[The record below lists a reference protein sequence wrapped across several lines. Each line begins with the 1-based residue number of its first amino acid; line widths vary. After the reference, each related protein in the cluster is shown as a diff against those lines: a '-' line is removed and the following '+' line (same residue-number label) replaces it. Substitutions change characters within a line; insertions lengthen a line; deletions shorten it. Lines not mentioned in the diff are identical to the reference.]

1 MLGAKIRKNRGI
13 LSFLFYFLYFCLVA
27 SIHIYIKAINN
38 NIYMKLHLLF
48 LTAIAFIAPQAM
60 KASGSMMPNT
70 SINYSCT
77 AADLNT
83 EKLQSAISEAEAIIA
98 NANNYLPGLVNDLSD
113 VLFSVRKIVDSA
125 TTQTQIN
132 QAVARLNTSISKAKA
147 SEGKTFDAGNAN
159 AVYDTNRG
167 FIHPGGLHTQADFDR
182 IKKQLANGN
191 KKVTEAMN
199 KLRMAEYAQP
209 TAGTYPTETIV
220 RGGSGE
226 NYINTCRGA
235 AIAYQNA
242 LRWKI
247 EDNQACAKHAVEV
260 LMKWCNTTKNVT
272 GSSDQFL
279 AFGLYGY
286 QFAQAAELMRDYEG
300 WKPADFEKFKQ
311 WMLNIWYQGAID
323 FLRRHNGTWE
333 NSGKWWQ
340 APGHY
345 WSNWGLCNAMCVLSI
360 GVLCDDVF
368 IYNQGLG
375 AIKYDQV
382 GTFKNPRTDNPI
394 LADGLT
400 EFLGNFVVTTY
411 PSDLE
416 TGAYGKLGQLN
427 ESGRDAGHAAM
438 SLGLAVDIAHQI
450 WNQGDDL
457 FAYMDH
463 RLAAGIEYLAA
474 QTQSVEG
481 LPWVNYH
488 YYTNG
493 FYYTDS
499 RSWLMTGPAMGAQM
513 RPYWGTVIGIYEGV
527 KGVKMPFSE
536 QAYEKMGIDG
546 GGQGGTSGGYDHMG
560 YSVLMNTREPQ
571 IAPAG
576 KVPTE
581 LKGKIEY
588 DGKTIDNNELG
599 AINNTYKVDKNKA
612 LPKGK
617 TLTLKPLLPEGEE
630 DTGNWKWNTGET
642 TRDITVTTDKSYA
655 YRATYT
661 NKNGIESQQVFTI
674 AVNEDANP
682 MTKVNGYIT
691 YNGKEYTDSVT
702 VYYGETVN
710 LTLQGPD
717 KYVVWGSY
725 EWDNGATT
733 NTITTAP
740 IVRPRDITGVYINQA
755 GVRTPYKF
763 HINVKYMQ
771 VQTKVNG
778 VVKPDTTDVTVNI
791 DDNVE
796 IGPYVSKILPG
807 STFLWNTGETTP
819 TLTFN
824 KIKESGTYTLDYEV
838 NGEKGQLRYEVL
850 VNDTVDIPIAEG
862 DYMIFDRFHNTYLT
876 ANKSAKCTMTEK
888 NEDDILSQV
897 WHFTNNGTAYNNLQS
912 AKYEQYLRISAKMD
926 DAVQKYPFA
935 FRKAIKTEFYEIHNY
950 IQSYWGFKD
959 DGTISL
965 SKGKDPTTYPLM
977 LIPYT
982 TNAIDIPTATNG
994 ATTIY
999 NIMGQKL
1006 TKPHRGI
1013 NIINGKKVMVK

>member
-1 MLGAKIRKNRGI
+1 
-13 LSFLFYFLYFCLVA
+13 
-27 SIHIYIKAINN
+27 
-38 NIYMKLHLLF
+38 MKLHLFF
-48 LTAIAFIAPQAM
+48 LTAIAFIAPQTM

-70 SINYSCT
+70 SINYSST

-113 VLFSVRKIVDSA
+113 VLFNVRKIVDSA

-132 QAVARLNTSISKAKA
+132 QAVAKLKTSISKAKA

-182 IKKQLANGN
+182 IKQQLADGN

-209 TAGTYPTETIV
+209 TTATYPTETIV

-300 WKPADFEKFKQ
+300 WKPADFEKFKK
-311 WMLNIWYQGAID
+311 WMLNIWYQGSID

-382 GTFKNPRTDNPI
+382 GTFKDPRAEGTI
-394 LADGLT
+394 YSDGLT

-463 RLAAGIEYLAA
+463 RLAAGTEYLAA

-493 FYYTDS
+493 FHFSDS

-571 IAPAG
+571 IAPAD

-599 AINNTYKVDKNKA
+599 AIKNTYKVDKNKA

-617 TLTLKPLLPEGEE
+617 TLTLKPQLPEGEE

-691 YNGKEYTDSVT
+691 YNGEEYTDSVT
-702 VYYGETVN
+702 VYYGETAN

-740 IVRPRDITGVYINQA
+740 IVRPRDFTGVYINQA

-912 AKYEQYLRISAKMD
+912 AKYDQYLRISAKMD
-926 DAVQKYPFA
+926 DAVQRYPFA

-965 SKGKDPTTYPLM
+965 SKGKEPTTYPLM

-982 TNAIDIPTATNG
+982 TNAIDIPTATND

>member
-1 MLGAKIRKNRGI
+1 
-13 LSFLFYFLYFCLVA
+13 
-27 SIHIYIKAINN
+27 
-38 NIYMKLHLLF
+38 MKLHLFF
-48 LTAIAFIAPQAM
+48 LTAIAFIAPQTM

-70 SINYSCT
+70 SINYSSST

-132 QAVARLNTSISKAKA
+132 QAVAKLKTSISKAKA

-182 IKKQLANGN
+182 IKQQLADGN

-209 TAGTYPTETIV
+209 TAATYPTETIV

-382 GTFKNPRTDNPI
+382 GTFKDPRTDNPI
-394 LADGLT
+394 LTDGLT

-463 RLAAGIEYLAA
+463 RLAAGTEYLAA

-493 FYYTDS
+493 FHFSDS

-560 YSVLMNTREPQ
+560 YSVLMNSREPQ
-571 IAPAG
+571 IAPAD

-599 AINNTYKVDKNKA
+599 AIKNTYKVDKNKA

-617 TLTLKPLLPEGEE
+617 TLTLKPQLPEGEE

-691 YNGKEYTDSVT
+691 YNGEEYTDSVT

-740 IVRPRDITGVYINQA
+740 IVRPRDFTGVYINQA
-755 GVRTPYKF
+755 GVRTPCKF

-791 DDNVE
+791 GDNVE
-796 IGPYVSKILPG
+796 IGPYVSKTLPG

-819 TLTFN
+819 TLAFN
-824 KIKESGTYTLDYEV
+824 KIKESGIYTLDYEV

-850 VNDTVDIPIAEG
+850 VNDTVDTSIAEG

-897 WHFTNNGTAYNNLQS
+897 WHFTNNGTEYNNLQS

-935 FRKAIKTEFYEIHNY
+935 FRKAIKTEVYEIHNY

-965 SKGKDPTTYPLM
+965 SKGKEPTTYPLM

-994 ATTIY
+994 ATAIY

-1006 TKPHRGI
+1006 NKPHCGI

>member
-1 MLGAKIRKNRGI
+1 
-13 LSFLFYFLYFCLVA
+13 
-27 SIHIYIKAINN
+27 
-38 NIYMKLHLLF
+38 MKLHLFF
-48 LTAIAFIAPQAM
+48 LTAIAFIAPQTM

-70 SINYSCT
+70 SINYSST
-77 AADLNT
+77 AGDFNT

-98 NANNYLPGLVNDLSD
+98 NANSYLPGLVNDLSD
-113 VLFSVRKIVDSA
+113 VLFNVRKIVDSA

-132 QAVARLNTSISKAKA
+132 QAVAKLKTSISKAKA
-147 SEGKTFDAGNAN
+147 SEGKTFDAGTAN

-182 IKKQLANGN
+182 IKQQLADGN

-209 TAGTYPTETIV
+209 TTATYPTETIV

-300 WKPADFEKFKQ
+300 WKPADFEKFKK
-311 WMLNIWYQGAID
+311 WMLNIWYQGSID

-333 NSGKWWQ
+333 NGGKWWQ

-382 GTFKNPRTDNPI
+382 GTFKDPRAEGTI
-394 LADGLT
+394 YSDGLT

-463 RLAAGIEYLAA
+463 RLAAGTEYLAA

-493 FYYTDS
+493 FHFSDS

-571 IAPAG
+571 IAPAD

-599 AINNTYKVDKNKA
+599 AIKNTYKVDKNKA

-617 TLTLKPLLPEGEE
+617 TLTLKPQLPEGEE

-691 YNGKEYTDSVT
+691 YNGEEYTDSVT
-702 VYYGETVN
+702 VYYGETAN

-755 GVRTPYKF
+755 GVRTPCKF

-791 DDNVE
+791 GDNVE
-796 IGPYVSKILPG
+796 IGPYVSKTLPG

-965 SKGKDPTTYPLM
+965 SKGKEPTTYPLM

-982 TNAIDIPTATNG
+982 TNAIDIPTATND

-1013 NIINGKKVMVK
+1013 NIINGKKVMVKQ

>member
-1 MLGAKIRKNRGI
+1 
-13 LSFLFYFLYFCLVA
+13 
-27 SIHIYIKAINN
+27 
-38 NIYMKLHLLF
+38 MKLHLFF
-48 LTAIAFIAPQAM
+48 LTAIAFIAPQTM

-70 SINYSCT
+70 SINYSST

-83 EKLQSAISEAEAIIA
+83 EKLQSAISEAEAIID

-132 QAVARLNTSISKAKA
+132 QAVAKLKTSISKAKA
-147 SEGKTFDAGNAN
+147 SEGKTFDAGTAN

-182 IKKQLANGN
+182 IKQQLANGN

-199 KLRMAEYAQP
+199 ILRMAEYAQP
-209 TAGTYPTETIV
+209 TAATYPAETIV
-220 RGGSGE
+220 RGGSGQ

-300 WKPADFEKFKQ
+300 WKPADFEKFKK
-311 WMLNIWYQGAID
+311 WMLNIWYQGSID

-345 WSNWGLCNAMCVLSI
+345 WSNWGLCNALCVLSI

-382 GTFKNPRTDNPI
+382 GTFKDPRAEGTI
-394 LADGLT
+394 YSDGLT

-463 RLAAGIEYLAA
+463 RLAAGTEYLAA

-493 FYYTDS
+493 FHYSDS

-571 IAPAG
+571 IAPAD

-599 AINNTYKVDKNKA
+599 AIKNTYKVDKNKA

-617 TLTLKPLLPEGEE
+617 TLTLKPQLPEGEE

-691 YNGKEYTDSVT
+691 YNGEEYTDSVT
-702 VYYGETVN
+702 VYYGETAN

-778 VVKPDTTDVTVNI
+778 TVKPDTTDVTVNI
-791 DDNVE
+791 GDNVE
-796 IGPYVSKILPG
+796 IGPYVSKTLPG

-824 KIKESGTYTLDYEV
+824 KIKESGIYTLDYEV

-850 VNDTVDIPIAEG
+850 VNDTVDTSIAEG

-888 NEDDILSQV
+888 NENDILSQV
-897 WHFTNNGTAYNNLQS
+897 WHFTNNGTEYNNLQS
-912 AKYEQYLRISAKMD
+912 AKYEQYLRISAKID
-926 DAVQKYPFA
+926 DAVQRYPFA

-965 SKGKDPTTYPLM
+965 SKGKEPTTYPLM

-994 ATTIY
+994 ATAIY

-1013 NIINGKKVMVK
+1013 NIINGKKVMVKQ

>member
-1 MLGAKIRKNRGI
+1 
-13 LSFLFYFLYFCLVA
+13 
-27 SIHIYIKAINN
+27 
-38 NIYMKLHLLF
+38 MKLHLFF
-48 LTAIAFIAPQAM
+48 LTAIAFIAPQTM

-70 SINYSCT
+70 SINYSST
-77 AADLNT
+77 AGDLNT

-132 QAVARLNTSISKAKA
+132 QAVAKLKTSISKAKA

-182 IKKQLANGN
+182 IKQQLADGN

-209 TAGTYPTETIV
+209 TAATYPTETIV

-300 WKPADFEKFKQ
+300 WKPADFEKFKK

-411 PSDLE
+411 PSELE

-427 ESGRDAGHAAM
+427 ESGRDAGHASM

-474 QTQSVEG
+474 QTQNVEG

-588 DGKTIDNNELG
+588 DGNTIDNNELG

-740 IVRPRDITGVYINQA
+740 IVRPRDFTGVYINQA
-755 GVRTPYKF
+755 GVRTPCKF

-807 STFLWNTGETTP
+807 STFLWNTGETIP

-838 NGEKGQLRYEVL
+838 NGEKGHLRYEVL

-950 IQSYWGFKD
+950 IQNYWGFKD

-965 SKGKDPTTYPLM
+965 SKGKEPTTYPLM

-1006 TKPHRGI
+1006 TKPHCGI

>member
-1 MLGAKIRKNRGI
+1 
-13 LSFLFYFLYFCLVA
+13 
-27 SIHIYIKAINN
+27 
-38 NIYMKLHLLF
+38 MKLHLFF
-48 LTAIAFIAPQAM
+48 LTAIAFIAPQTM
-60 KASGSMMPNT
+60 RASGSMMPNT
-70 SINYSCT
+70 SINYSST

-98 NANNYLPGLVNDLSD
+98 NTNNYLPGLVNDLSD

-132 QAVARLNTSISKAKA
+132 QAVAKLKTSISKAKA

-182 IKKQLANGN
+182 IKQQLADGN

-199 KLRMAEYAQP
+199 KLRMADYAQP
-209 TAGTYPTETIV
+209 TTATYPTETIV

-300 WKPADFEKFKQ
+300 WKPADFEKFKK
-311 WMLNIWYQGAID
+311 WMLNIWYQGSID

-333 NSGKWWQ
+333 NGGKWWQ

-411 PSDLE
+411 PSELE

-493 FYYTDS
+493 FHFSDS

-571 IAPAG
+571 IAPAD

-599 AINNTYKVDKNKA
+599 AIKNTYKVDKNKA

-617 TLTLKPLLPEGEE
+617 TLTLKPQLPEGEE

-691 YNGKEYTDSVT
+691 YNGEEYTDSVT
-702 VYYGETVN
+702 VYYGETAN

-740 IVRPRDITGVYINQA
+740 IVRPRDFTGVYINQA
-755 GVRTPYKF
+755 GVRTPCKF

-912 AKYEQYLRISAKMD
+912 AKYDQYLRISAKMD

-965 SKGKDPTTYPLM
+965 SKGKEPTTYPLM

-999 NIMGQKL
+999 NIIGQKL

>member
-1 MLGAKIRKNRGI
+1 
-13 LSFLFYFLYFCLVA
+13 
-27 SIHIYIKAINN
+27 
-38 NIYMKLHLLF
+38 MKLHLFF
-48 LTAIAFIAPQAM
+48 LTAIAFIAPQTM

-70 SINYSCT
+70 SINYSST

-98 NANNYLPGLVNDLSD
+98 NTNNYLPGLVNDLSD

-132 QAVARLNTSISKAKA
+132 QAVAKLKTSISKAKA

-182 IKKQLANGN
+182 IKQQLADGN

-209 TAGTYPTETIV
+209 TTATYPTETIV

-300 WKPADFEKFKQ
+300 WKPADFEKFKK
-311 WMLNIWYQGAID
+311 WMLNIWYQGSID

-333 NSGKWWQ
+333 NGGKWWQ

-382 GTFKNPRTDNPI
+382 GTFKDPRAEGTI
-394 LADGLT
+394 YSDGLT

-463 RLAAGIEYLAA
+463 RLAAGTEYLAA

-493 FYYTDS
+493 FHFSDS

-571 IAPAG
+571 IAPAD

-617 TLTLKPLLPEGEE
+617 TLTLKPQLPEGEE

-733 NTITTAP
+733 NTIITAP
-740 IVRPRDITGVYINQA
+740 IVRPRDFTGVYINQA
-755 GVRTPYKF
+755 GVRTPCKF

-965 SKGKDPTTYPLM
+965 SKGKEPTTYPLM

-1006 TKPHRGI
+1006 TKPHCGI

>member
-1 MLGAKIRKNRGI
+1 
-13 LSFLFYFLYFCLVA
+13 
-27 SIHIYIKAINN
+27 
-38 NIYMKLHLLF
+38 MKLHLFF
-48 LTAIAFIAPQAM
+48 LTAIAFIAPQTM

-70 SINYSCT
+70 SINYSST

-113 VLFSVRKIVDSA
+113 VLFNVRKIVDSA

-132 QAVARLNTSISKAKA
+132 QAVAKLKTSISKAKA

-182 IKKQLANGN
+182 IKQQLADGN

-209 TAGTYPTETIV
+209 TTATYPTETIV

-300 WKPADFEKFKQ
+300 WKPADFEKFKK
-311 WMLNIWYQGAID
+311 WMLNIWYQGSID

-382 GTFKNPRTDNPI
+382 GTFKDPRAEGTI
-394 LADGLT
+394 YSDGLT

-463 RLAAGIEYLAA
+463 RLAAGTEYLAA

-493 FYYTDS
+493 FHFSDS

-571 IAPAG
+571 IAPAD

-599 AINNTYKVDKNKA
+599 AIKNTYKVDKNKA

-617 TLTLKPLLPEGEE
+617 TLTLKPQLPEGEE

-691 YNGKEYTDSVT
+691 YNGEEYTDSVT
-702 VYYGETVN
+702 VYYGETAN

-740 IVRPRDITGVYINQA
+740 IVRPRDFTGVYINQA

-912 AKYEQYLRISAKMD
+912 AKYDQYLRISAKMD
-926 DAVQKYPFA
+926 DAVQRYPFA

-965 SKGKDPTTYPLM
+965 SKGKEPTTYPLM

-994 ATTIY
+994 ATAIY

-1013 NIINGKKVMVK
+1013 NIINGKKVMVKQ

>member
-1 MLGAKIRKNRGI
+1 
-13 LSFLFYFLYFCLVA
+13 
-27 SIHIYIKAINN
+27 
-38 NIYMKLHLLF
+38 MKLHLLF
-48 LTAIAFIAPQAM
+48 LTAIAFIAPQTM

-70 SINYSCT
+70 SINYSST

-132 QAVARLNTSISKAKA
+132 QAVAKLKTSISKAKA

-209 TAGTYPTETIV
+209 TAATYPTETIV
-220 RGGSGE
+220 RGGSGQ

-300 WKPADFEKFKQ
+300 WKPADFEKFKK
-311 WMLNIWYQGAID
+311 WMLNIWYQGSID

-333 NSGKWWQ
+333 NGGKWWQ

-382 GTFKNPRTDNPI
+382 GTFKDPRAEGTI
-394 LADGLT
+394 YSDGLT

-463 RLAAGIEYLAA
+463 RLAAGTEYLAA

-493 FYYTDS
+493 FHYSDS

-571 IAPAG
+571 IAPAD

-599 AINNTYKVDKNKA
+599 AIKNTYKVDKNKA

-617 TLTLKPLLPEGEE
+617 TLTLKPQLPEGEE

-691 YNGKEYTDSVT
+691 YNGEEYTDSVT
-702 VYYGETVN
+702 VYYGETAN

-740 IVRPRDITGVYINQA
+740 IVRPRDFTGVYINQA

-912 AKYEQYLRISAKMD
+912 AKYDQYLRISAKMD

-965 SKGKDPTTYPLM
+965 SKGKEPTTYPLM

-982 TNAIDIPTATNG
+982 TNAIDIPTATND

-1013 NIINGKKVMVK
+1013 NIINGKKVMVKQ

>member
-1 MLGAKIRKNRGI
+1 
-13 LSFLFYFLYFCLVA
+13 
-27 SIHIYIKAINN
+27 
-38 NIYMKLHLLF
+38 MKLHLFF
-48 LTAIAFIAPQAM
+48 LTAIAFIAPQTM

-70 SINYSCT
+70 SINYICT

-132 QAVARLNTSISKAKA
+132 QAVAKLKTSISKAKA

-182 IKKQLANGN
+182 IKQQLADGN

-209 TAGTYPTETIV
+209 TAATYPTETIV

-474 QTQSVEG
+474 QTQNVEG

-571 IAPAG
+571 IAPAD

-588 DGKTIDNNELG
+588 DGNTIDNNELG

-661 NKNGIESQQVFTI
+661 NKNGIKSQQVFTI

-740 IVRPRDITGVYINQA
+740 IVRPRDFTGVYINQA
-755 GVRTPYKF
+755 GVRTPCKF

-965 SKGKDPTTYPLM
+965 SKGKEPTTYPLM

>member
-1 MLGAKIRKNRGI
+1 
-13 LSFLFYFLYFCLVA
+13 
-27 SIHIYIKAINN
+27 
-38 NIYMKLHLLF
+38 
-48 LTAIAFIAPQAM
+48 
-60 KASGSMMPNT
+60 MPNT
-70 SINYSCT
+70 SINYSST

-98 NANNYLPGLVNDLSD
+98 NTNNYLPGLVNDLSD
-113 VLFSVRKIVDSA
+113 VLFNVRKIVDSA

-132 QAVARLNTSISKAKA
+132 QAVAKLKTSISKAKA
-147 SEGKTFDAGNAN
+147 SEGKTFDAGNTN

-182 IKKQLANGN
+182 IKQQLADGN

-209 TAGTYPTETIV
+209 TAATYPNETIV

-286 QFAQAAELMRDYEG
+286 QFAQAAELMRDYKG
-300 WKPADFEKFKQ
+300 WKPADFEKFKK
-311 WMLNIWYQGAID
+311 WMLNIWYQGSID

-333 NSGKWWQ
+333 NGGKWWQ

-382 GTFKNPRTDNPI
+382 GTFKDPRAEGTI
-394 LADGLT
+394 YSDGLT

-571 IAPAG
+571 IAPAD

-599 AINNTYKVDKNKA
+599 AIKNTYKVDKNKA

-717 KYVVWGSY
+717 KFVVWGSY
-725 EWDNGATT
+725 EWDNGATA

-796 IGPYVSKILPG
+796 IGPYVSKTLPG

-912 AKYEQYLRISAKMD
+912 AKYEQYLRISAKID
-926 DAVQKYPFA
+926 DAVQRYPFA

-965 SKGKDPTTYPLM
+965 SNGKEPTTYPLM

>member
-1 MLGAKIRKNRGI
+1 
-13 LSFLFYFLYFCLVA
+13 
-27 SIHIYIKAINN
+27 
-38 NIYMKLHLLF
+38 MKLHLLF
-48 LTAIAFIAPQAM
+48 LTAIAFIAPQTM

-70 SINYSCT
+70 SINYSST

-132 QAVARLNTSISKAKA
+132 QAVAKLKTSISKAKA
-147 SEGKTFDAGNAN
+147 SEGKTFDAGNTN

-300 WKPADFEKFKQ
+300 WKPADFEKFKK
-311 WMLNIWYQGAID
+311 WMLNIWYQGSID

-333 NSGKWWQ
+333 NGGKWWQ

-382 GTFKNPRTDNPI
+382 GTFKDPRTDNPI
-394 LADGLT
+394 LTDGLT

-481 LPWVNYH
+481 LPWVDYH

-493 FYYTDS
+493 LHYSDS

-571 IAPAG
+571 IAPAD

-599 AINNTYKVDKNKA
+599 AIKNTYKVDKNKA

-617 TLTLKPLLPEGEE
+617 TLTLKPQLPEGEE

-682 MTKVNGYIT
+682 ITKVNGYIT

-755 GVRTPYKF
+755 GVRTPCKF

-824 KIKESGTYTLDYEV
+824 KIKESGIYTLDYEV

-850 VNDTVDIPIAEG
+850 VNDTVDTSIAEG

-888 NEDDILSQV
+888 NENDILSQV
-897 WHFTNNGTAYNNLQS
+897 WHFTNNGTEYNNLQS
-912 AKYEQYLRISAKMD
+912 AKYEQYLRISAKID
-926 DAVQKYPFA
+926 DAVQRYPFA

-965 SKGKDPTTYPLM
+965 SKGKEPTTYPLM

-1013 NIINGKKVMVK
+1013 NIINGKKVMVKQ

>member
-1 MLGAKIRKNRGI
+1 
-13 LSFLFYFLYFCLVA
+13 
-27 SIHIYIKAINN
+27 
-38 NIYMKLHLLF
+38 MKLHLFF
-48 LTAIAFIAPQAM
+48 LTAIAFIAPQTM

-70 SINYSCT
+70 SINYSST
-77 AADLNT
+77 AGDLNT

-132 QAVARLNTSISKAKA
+132 QAVAKLKTSISKAKA

-182 IKKQLANGN
+182 IKQQLADGN

-209 TAGTYPTETIV
+209 TAATYPTETIV

-300 WKPADFEKFKQ
+300 WKPADFEKFKK

-411 PSDLE
+411 PSELE

-427 ESGRDAGHAAM
+427 ESGRDAGHASM

-474 QTQSVEG
+474 QTQNVEG

-588 DGKTIDNNELG
+588 DGNTIDNNELG

-740 IVRPRDITGVYINQA
+740 IVRPRDFTGVYINQA
-755 GVRTPYKF
+755 GVRTPCKF

-965 SKGKDPTTYPLM
+965 SKGKEPTTYPLM

-1006 TKPHRGI
+1006 TKPHCGI

>member
-1 MLGAKIRKNRGI
+1 
-13 LSFLFYFLYFCLVA
+13 
-27 SIHIYIKAINN
+27 
-38 NIYMKLHLLF
+38 MKLHLLF
-48 LTAIAFIAPQAM
+48 LTAIAFIAPQTM

-70 SINYSCT
+70 SINYSST

-132 QAVARLNTSISKAKA
+132 QAVAKLKTSISKAKA
-147 SEGKTFDAGNAN
+147 SEGKTFDAGNTN

-182 IKKQLANGN
+182 IKQQLANGN
-191 KKVTEAMN
+191 KKVTEAM
-199 KLRMAEYAQP
+199 KILRMAEYAQP
-209 TAGTYPTETIV
+209 TAATYPAETIV
-220 RGGSGE
+220 RGGSGQ

-300 WKPADFEKFKQ
+300 WKPADFEKFKK
-311 WMLNIWYQGAID
+311 WMLNIWYQGSID

-345 WSNWGLCNAMCVLSI
+345 WSNWGLCNALCVLSI

-382 GTFKNPRTDNPI
+382 GTFKDPRAEGTI
-394 LADGLT
+394 YSDGLT

-463 RLAAGIEYLAA
+463 RLAAGTEYLAA

-493 FYYTDS
+493 FHYSDS

-571 IAPAG
+571 IAPAD

-599 AINNTYKVDKNKA
+599 AIKNTYKVDKNKA

-617 TLTLKPLLPEGEE
+617 TLTLKPQLPEGEE

-702 VYYGETVN
+702 VYYGETAN

-778 VVKPDTTDVTVNI
+778 AVKPDTTDVTVNI
-791 DDNVE
+791 GDNVE
-796 IGPYVSKILPG
+796 IGPYFSKTLPG

-824 KIKESGTYTLDYEV
+824 KIKESGIYTLDYEV

-897 WHFTNNGTAYNNLQS
+897 WHFTNNGTENNNLQS
-912 AKYEQYLRISAKMD
+912 AKYEQYLRISAKID
-926 DAVQKYPFA
+926 DAVQRYPFA

-965 SKGKDPTTYPLM
+965 SKGKEPTTYPLM

-1013 NIINGKKVMVK
+1013 NIINGKKVMVKL

>member
-1 MLGAKIRKNRGI
+1 
-13 LSFLFYFLYFCLVA
+13 
-27 SIHIYIKAINN
+27 
-38 NIYMKLHLLF
+38 MKLHLFF
-48 LTAIAFIAPQAM
+48 LTAIAFIAPQTM

-70 SINYSCT
+70 SINYSST
-77 AADLNT
+77 AGDLNT

-132 QAVARLNTSISKAKA
+132 QAVAKLKTSISKAKA

-182 IKKQLANGN
+182 IKQQLADGN

-209 TAGTYPTETIV
+209 TAATYPTETIV

-300 WKPADFEKFKQ
+300 WKPADFEKFKK

-411 PSDLE
+411 PSELE

-427 ESGRDAGHAAM
+427 ESGRDAGHASM

-474 QTQSVEG
+474 QTQNVEG

-588 DGKTIDNNELG
+588 DGNTIDNNELG

-740 IVRPRDITGVYINQA
+740 IVRPRDFTGVYINQA
-755 GVRTPYKF
+755 GVRTPCKF

-838 NGEKGQLRYEVL
+838 NGEKGHLRYEVL

-950 IQSYWGFKD
+950 IQNYWGFKD
-959 DGTISL
+959 DGTIYL
-965 SKGKDPTTYPLM
+965 SKGKEPTTYPLM

-1006 TKPHRGI
+1006 TKPHCGI

>member
-1 MLGAKIRKNRGI
+1 
-13 LSFLFYFLYFCLVA
+13 
-27 SIHIYIKAINN
+27 
-38 NIYMKLHLLF
+38 MKLHLLF

-113 VLFSVRKIVDSA
+113 VLFSVRKIADSA

-182 IKKQLANGN
+182 IKQQLANGN

-209 TAGTYPTETIV
+209 TAGTYPTESIV

-300 WKPADFEKFKQ
+300 WKPADFEKFKK
-311 WMLNIWYQGAID
+311 WMLNIWYQGSID

-382 GTFKNPRTDNPI
+382 GTFKDPRTDNPI

-493 FYYTDS
+493 LHYSDS

-536 QAYEKMGIDG
+536 QAYEIMGIDG

-571 IAPAG
+571 IAPAD

-691 YNGKEYTDSVT
+691 YNGEEYTDSVT
-702 VYYGETVN
+702 VYYGETAN

-740 IVRPRDITGVYINQA
+740 IVRPRDFTGVYINQA
-755 GVRTPYKF
+755 GVRTPCKF

-850 VNDTVDIPIAEG
+850 VNDTVDIPIAKG

-965 SKGKDPTTYPLM
+965 SKGNEPTTYPLM

-994 ATTIY
+994 ATAIY

-1006 TKPHRGI
+1006 NKPHRGI

>member
-1 MLGAKIRKNRGI
+1 
-13 LSFLFYFLYFCLVA
+13 
-27 SIHIYIKAINN
+27 
-38 NIYMKLHLLF
+38 MKLHLFF
-48 LTAIAFIAPQAM
+48 LTAIAFIAPQTM

-70 SINYSCT
+70 SINYSST

-113 VLFSVRKIVDSA
+113 VLFNVRKIVDSA

-132 QAVARLNTSISKAKA
+132 QAVAKLKTSISKAKA
-147 SEGKTFDAGNAN
+147 SEGKTFDAGTAN

-182 IKKQLANGN
+182 IKQQLADGN

-209 TAGTYPTETIV
+209 TTATYPTETIV

-300 WKPADFEKFKQ
+300 WKPADFEKFKK
-311 WMLNIWYQGAID
+311 WMLNIWYQGSID

-333 NSGKWWQ
+333 NGGKWWQ

-382 GTFKNPRTDNPI
+382 GTFKDPRAEGTI
-394 LADGLT
+394 YSDGLT

-463 RLAAGIEYLAA
+463 RLAAGTEYLAA

-493 FYYTDS
+493 FHFSDS

-571 IAPAG
+571 IAPAD

-599 AINNTYKVDKNKA
+599 AIKNTYKVDKNKA

-617 TLTLKPLLPEGEE
+617 TLTLKPQLPEGEE

-702 VYYGETVN
+702 VYYGETAN

-740 IVRPRDITGVYINQA
+740 IVRPRDFTGVYINQA

-965 SKGKDPTTYPLM
+965 SKGKEPTTYPLM

-982 TNAIDIPTATNG
+982 TNAIDIPTATND

-1013 NIINGKKVMVK
+1013 NIINGKKVMVKQ

>member
-1 MLGAKIRKNRGI
+1 
-13 LSFLFYFLYFCLVA
+13 
-27 SIHIYIKAINN
+27 
-38 NIYMKLHLLF
+38 MKLHLFF
-48 LTAIAFIAPQAM
+48 LTAIAFIAPQTM

-70 SINYSCT
+70 SINYSST

-98 NANNYLPGLVNDLSD
+98 NTNNYLPGLVNDLSD
-113 VLFSVRKIVDSA
+113 VLFNVRKIVDSA

-132 QAVARLNTSISKAKA
+132 QAVAKLKTSISKAKA

-182 IKKQLANGN
+182 IKQQLADGN
-191 KKVTEAMN
+191 KKVIEAMN
-199 KLRMAEYAQP
+199 KLCMAEYAQP
-209 TAGTYPTETIV
+209 TAATYPTETIV

-286 QFAQAAELMRDYEG
+286 QFAQAAELMRGYEG

-411 PSDLE
+411 PSELE

-427 ESGRDAGHAAM
+427 ESGRDAGHASM

-571 IAPAG
+571 IAPAD

-691 YNGKEYTDSVT
+691 YNGEEYTDSVT

-740 IVRPRDITGVYINQA
+740 IVRPRDFTGVYINQA
-755 GVRTPYKF
+755 GVRTPCKF

-838 NGEKGQLRYEVL
+838 NGEKGHLRYEVL

-965 SKGKDPTTYPLM
+965 SKGKEPATYPLM

-1006 TKPHRGI
+1006 TKPHCGI

>member
-1 MLGAKIRKNRGI
+1 
-13 LSFLFYFLYFCLVA
+13 
-27 SIHIYIKAINN
+27 
-38 NIYMKLHLLF
+38 MKLHLLF
-48 LTAIAFIAPQAM
+48 LTAIAFIAPQTM

-70 SINYSCT
+70 SINYSST

-113 VLFSVRKIVDSA
+113 VLFSVRKIADSA

-132 QAVARLNTSISKAKA
+132 QAVAKLKTSISKAKA
-147 SEGKTFDAGNAN
+147 SEGKTFDAGNTN

-182 IKKQLANGN
+182 IKQQLANGN
-191 KKVTEAMN
+191 KKVTEAM
-199 KLRMAEYAQP
+199 KILRMAEYAQP
-209 TAGTYPTETIV
+209 TAATYPAETIV
-220 RGGSGE
+220 RGGSGQ

-300 WKPADFEKFKQ
+300 WKPADFEKFKK
-311 WMLNIWYQGAID
+311 WMLNIWYQGSID

-345 WSNWGLCNAMCVLSI
+345 WSNWGLCNALCVLSI

-382 GTFKNPRTDNPI
+382 GTFKDPRAEGTI
-394 LADGLT
+394 YSDGLT

-463 RLAAGIEYLAA
+463 RLAAGTEYLAA

-493 FYYTDS
+493 FHYSDS

-571 IAPAG
+571 IAPAD

-599 AINNTYKVDKNKA
+599 AIKNTYKVDKNKA

-617 TLTLKPLLPEGEE
+617 TLTLKPQLPEGEE

-691 YNGKEYTDSVT
+691 YNGEEYTDSVT
-702 VYYGETVN
+702 VYYGETAN

-796 IGPYVSKILPG
+796 IGPYVSKTLPG

-824 KIKESGTYTLDYEV
+824 KIKESGIYTLDYEV

-850 VNDTVDIPIAEG
+850 VNDTVDTSIAKG

-897 WHFTNNGTAYNNLQS
+897 WHFTNNGTEYNNLQS
-912 AKYEQYLRISAKMD
+912 AKYEQYLRISAKID
-926 DAVQKYPFA
+926 DAVQRYPFA

-965 SKGKDPTTYPLM
+965 SKGKEPTTYPLM

-994 ATTIY
+994 ATAIY

-1013 NIINGKKVMVK
+1013 NIINGKKVMVKQ

>member
-1 MLGAKIRKNRGI
+1 
-13 LSFLFYFLYFCLVA
+13 
-27 SIHIYIKAINN
+27 
-38 NIYMKLHLLF
+38 MKLHLFF
-48 LTAIAFIAPQAM
+48 LTAIAFIAPQTM
-60 KASGSMMPNT
+60 RASGSMMPNT
-70 SINYSCT
+70 SINYSST

-98 NANNYLPGLVNDLSD
+98 NTNNYLPGLVNDLSD

-132 QAVARLNTSISKAKA
+132 QAVAKLKTSISKAKA

-182 IKKQLANGN
+182 IKQQLADGN

-209 TAGTYPTETIV
+209 TAATYPTETIV

-286 QFAQAAELMRDYEG
+286 QFAQAAELMRGYEG

-463 RLAAGIEYLAA
+463 RLAAGTEYLAA

-493 FYYTDS
+493 FHFSDS

-571 IAPAG
+571 IAPAD

-599 AINNTYKVDKNKA
+599 AIKNTYKVDKNKA

-617 TLTLKPLLPEGEE
+617 TLTLKPQLPEGEE

-702 VYYGETVN
+702 VYYGETAN

-740 IVRPRDITGVYINQA
+740 IVRPRDFTGVYINQA
-755 GVRTPYKF
+755 GVRTPCKF

-838 NGEKGQLRYEVL
+838 NGEKGHLRYEVL

-965 SKGKDPTTYPLM
+965 SKGKEPATYPLM

-1006 TKPHRGI
+1006 TKPHCGI

>member
-1 MLGAKIRKNRGI
+1 
-13 LSFLFYFLYFCLVA
+13 
-27 SIHIYIKAINN
+27 
-38 NIYMKLHLLF
+38 MKLHLFF
-48 LTAIAFIAPQAM
+48 LTAIAFIAPQTM
-60 KASGSMMPNT
+60 RASGSMMPNT
-70 SINYSCT
+70 SINYSST

-132 QAVARLNTSISKAKA
+132 QAVAKLKTSISKAKA

-182 IKKQLANGN
+182 IKQQLADGN

-209 TAGTYPTETIV
+209 TAATYPTETIV

-300 WKPADFEKFKQ
+300 WKPADFEKFKK

-463 RLAAGIEYLAA
+463 RLAAGTEYLAA

-493 FYYTDS
+493 FHFSDS

-588 DGKTIDNNELG
+588 DGNTIDNNELG

-755 GVRTPYKF
+755 GVRTPFKF

-876 ANKSAKCTMTEK
+876 ANKSAKCAMTEK

-965 SKGKDPTTYPLM
+965 SKGKEPATYPLM

-1006 TKPHRGI
+1006 TKPHCGI

>member
-1 MLGAKIRKNRGI
+1 
-13 LSFLFYFLYFCLVA
+13 
-27 SIHIYIKAINN
+27 
-38 NIYMKLHLLF
+38 MKLHLFF
-48 LTAIAFIAPQAM
+48 LTAIAFIAPQTM
-60 KASGSMMPNT
+60 RASGSMMPNT
-70 SINYSCT
+70 SINYSST
-77 AADLNT
+77 AGDLNT

-98 NANNYLPGLVNDLSD
+98 NTNNYLPGLVNDLSD
-113 VLFSVRKIVDSA
+113 VLFNVRKIVDSA

-132 QAVARLNTSISKAKA
+132 QAVAKLKTSISKAKA

-182 IKKQLANGN
+182 IKQQLADGN

-209 TAGTYPTETIV
+209 TAATYPTETIV

-300 WKPADFEKFKQ
+300 WKPADFEKFKK
-311 WMLNIWYQGAID
+311 WMLNIWYQGSID

-333 NSGKWWQ
+333 NGGKWWQ

-382 GTFKNPRTDNPI
+382 GTFKDPRAEGTI
-394 LADGLT
+394 YSDGLT

-463 RLAAGIEYLAA
+463 RLAAGTEYLAA

-493 FYYTDS
+493 FHFSDS

-571 IAPAG
+571 IAPAD

-599 AINNTYKVDKNKA
+599 AIKNTYKVDKNKA

-617 TLTLKPLLPEGEE
+617 TLTLKPQLPEGEE

-691 YNGKEYTDSVT
+691 YNGEEYTDSVT

-710 LTLQGPD
+710 LALQGPD

-740 IVRPRDITGVYINQA
+740 IVRPRDFTGVYINQA
-755 GVRTPYKF
+755 GVRTPCKF

-965 SKGKDPTTYPLM
+965 SKGKEPTTYPLM

-999 NIMGQKL
+999 NIIGQKL

>member
-1 MLGAKIRKNRGI
+1 
-13 LSFLFYFLYFCLVA
+13 
-27 SIHIYIKAINN
+27 
-38 NIYMKLHLLF
+38 MKLHLFF
-48 LTAIAFIAPQAM
+48 LTAIAFIAPQTM
-60 KASGSMMPNT
+60 KASSSMMPNT
-70 SINYSCT
+70 SINYSST

-113 VLFSVRKIVDSA
+113 VLFNVRKIVDSA

-132 QAVARLNTSISKAKA
+132 QAVAKLKTSISKAKT

-182 IKKQLANGN
+182 IKQQLADGN

-199 KLRMAEYAQP
+199 ILRMAEYAQP
-209 TAGTYPTETIV
+209 TAATYPAETIV
-220 RGGSGE
+220 RGGSGQ

-300 WKPADFEKFKQ
+300 WKPADFEKFKK
-311 WMLNIWYQGAID
+311 WMLNIWYQGSID

-382 GTFKNPRTDNPI
+382 GTFKDPRTDNPI

-411 PSDLE
+411 PSELE

-463 RLAAGIEYLAA
+463 RLAAGTEYLAA

-493 FYYTDS
+493 FHYSDS

-571 IAPAG
+571 IAPAD

-599 AINNTYKVDKNKA
+599 AIKNTYKVDKNKA

-617 TLTLKPLLPEGEE
+617 TLTLKPQLPEGEE

-691 YNGKEYTDSVT
+691 YNGEEYTDSVT
-702 VYYGETVN
+702 VYYGETAN
-710 LTLQGPD
+710 LTMQGPD

-791 DDNVE
+791 GDNVE
-796 IGPYVSKILPG
+796 IGPYVSKTLPG

-824 KIKESGTYTLDYEV
+824 KIKESGIYTLDYEV

-850 VNDTVDIPIAEG
+850 VNDTVDTSIAEG

-897 WHFTNNGTAYNNLQS
+897 WHFTNNGTEYNNLQS
-912 AKYEQYLRISAKMD
+912 AKYEQYLRISAKID
-926 DAVQKYPFA
+926 DAVQRYPFA

-965 SKGKDPTTYPLM
+965 SKGKEPTTYPLM

-1013 NIINGKKVMVK
+1013 NIINGKKVMVKQ

>member
-1 MLGAKIRKNRGI
+1 
-13 LSFLFYFLYFCLVA
+13 
-27 SIHIYIKAINN
+27 
-38 NIYMKLHLLF
+38 MKLHLFF
-48 LTAIAFIAPQAM
+48 LTAIAFIAPQTM
-60 KASGSMMPNT
+60 RASGSMMPNT
-70 SINYSCT
+70 SINYSST
-77 AADLNT
+77 AGDLNT

-132 QAVARLNTSISKAKA
+132 QAVAKLKTSISKAKA

-182 IKKQLANGN
+182 IKQQLADGN

-209 TAGTYPTETIV
+209 TAATYPTETIV

-300 WKPADFEKFKQ
+300 WKPADFEKFKK

-474 QTQSVEG
+474 QTQNVEG

-571 IAPAG
+571 IAPAD

-588 DGKTIDNNELG
+588 DGKNIDNNELG
-599 AINNTYKVDKNKA
+599 AIKNTYKVDKNKA

-617 TLTLKPLLPEGEE
+617 TLTLNPLLPEGEE

-642 TRDITVTTDKSYA
+642 TRNITVTTDKSYA

-691 YNGKEYTDSVT
+691 YNGEEYTDSVT

-740 IVRPRDITGVYINQA
+740 IVRPRDFTGVYINQA

-778 VVKPDTTDVTVNI
+778 VVKPDATDVTVNI

-824 KIKESGTYTLDYEV
+824 KIKESGTYILDYEV

-912 AKYEQYLRISAKMD
+912 SKYEQYLRISAKMD

-965 SKGKDPTTYPLM
+965 SKGKEPTTYPLM

-1006 TKPHRGI
+1006 TKPHCGI

>member
-1 MLGAKIRKNRGI
+1 
-13 LSFLFYFLYFCLVA
+13 
-27 SIHIYIKAINN
+27 
-38 NIYMKLHLLF
+38 MKLHLFF
-48 LTAIAFIAPQAM
+48 LTAIAFIAPQTM
-60 KASGSMMPNT
+60 RASGSMMPNT
-70 SINYSCT
+70 SINYSST

-113 VLFSVRKIVDSA
+113 VLFNVRKIVDVA

-132 QAVARLNTSISKAKA
+132 QAVAKLKTSINKAKA

-182 IKKQLANGN
+182 IKQQLADGN

-209 TAGTYPTETIV
+209 TAATYPTETIV

-272 GSSDQFL
+272 GSPDQFL

-300 WKPADFEKFKQ
+300 WKPADFEKFKK

-323 FLRRHNGTWE
+323 FLRRHSGTWE
-333 NSGKWWQ
+333 NSGQWWQ
-340 APGHY
+340 APGHC

-382 GTFKNPRTDNPI
+382 GTFKDPRTDNPI
-394 LADGLT
+394 LTDGLT

-411 PSDLE
+411 PSELE

-488 YYTNG
+488 YFTTG

-499 RSWLMTGPAMGAQM
+499 RSWLMTGPAMGAHM

-536 QAYEKMGIDG
+536 QAYEMMGIDG

-571 IAPAG
+571 IAPAD

-617 TLTLKPLLPEGEE
+617 TLTLKPQLPEGEE

-642 TRDITVTTDKSYA
+642 TRNITITSDKSYA

-717 KYVVWGSY
+717 KFVVWGSY
-725 EWDNGATT
+725 EWDNGATA

-740 IVRPRDITGVYINQA
+740 IVRPRDFTGVYINQA

-796 IGPYVSKILPG
+796 IGPYVSKKLPG

-897 WHFTNNGTAYNNLQS
+897 WHFTNNGTAYNKLQS

-935 FRKAIKTEFYEIHNY
+935 FRKAIKTEFYEIHNF

-965 SKGKDPTTYPLM
+965 SKGKEPTTYPLM

-1006 TKPHRGI
+1006 TKPHCGI

>member
-1 MLGAKIRKNRGI
+1 
-13 LSFLFYFLYFCLVA
+13 
-27 SIHIYIKAINN
+27 
-38 NIYMKLHLLF
+38 
-48 LTAIAFIAPQAM
+48 
-60 KASGSMMPNT
+60 MMPNT
-70 SINYSCT
+70 SINYSST

-132 QAVARLNTSISKAKA
+132 QAVAKLKTSISKAKA
-147 SEGKTFDAGNAN
+147 SEGKTFDAGNTN

-182 IKKQLANGN
+182 IKQQLANGN
-191 KKVTEAMN
+191 KKVTEAM
-199 KLRMAEYAQP
+199 KILRMAEYAQP
-209 TAGTYPTETIV
+209 TAATYPAETIV
-220 RGGSGE
+220 RGGSGQ

-300 WKPADFEKFKQ
+300 WKPADFEKFKK
-311 WMLNIWYQGAID
+311 WMLNIWYQGSID

-345 WSNWGLCNAMCVLSI
+345 WSNWGLCNALCVLSI

-382 GTFKNPRTDNPI
+382 GTFKDPRAEGTI
-394 LADGLT
+394 YSDGLT

-463 RLAAGIEYLAA
+463 RLAAGTEYLAA

-493 FYYTDS
+493 FHYSDS

-513 RPYWGTVIGIYEGV
+513 RPYWGTIIGIYEGV

-571 IAPAG
+571 IAPAD

-588 DGKTIDNNELG
+588 EGKTIDNNELG
-599 AINNTYKVDKNKA
+599 AIKNTYKVDKNKA

-617 TLTLKPLLPEGEE
+617 TLTLKPQLPEGEE

-691 YNGKEYTDSVT
+691 YNGEEYTDSVT
-702 VYYGETVN
+702 VYYGETAN

-796 IGPYVSKILPG
+796 IGPYVSKTLPG

-824 KIKESGTYTLDYEV
+824 KIKESGIYTLDYEV

-850 VNDTVDIPIAEG
+850 VNDTVDTSIAKG

-897 WHFTNNGTAYNNLQS
+897 WHFTNNGTEYNNLQS
-912 AKYEQYLRISAKMD
+912 AKYEQYLRISAKID
-926 DAVQKYPFA
+926 DAVQRYPFA

-959 DGTISL
+959 NGTISL
-965 SKGKDPTTYPLM
+965 SKGKEPTTYPLM

-994 ATTIY
+994 ATAIY

-1013 NIINGKKVMVK
+1013 NIINGKKVMVKQ

>member
-1 MLGAKIRKNRGI
+1 
-13 LSFLFYFLYFCLVA
+13 
-27 SIHIYIKAINN
+27 
-38 NIYMKLHLLF
+38 MKLHLFF
-48 LTAIAFIAPQAM
+48 LTAIAFIAPQTM

-70 SINYSCT
+70 SINYSST

-132 QAVARLNTSISKAKA
+132 QAVAKLKTSISKAKA
-147 SEGKTFDAGNAN
+147 SEGKTFDAGNTN

-182 IKKQLANGN
+182 IKQQLANGN
-191 KKVTEAMN
+191 KKVTEAM
-199 KLRMAEYAQP
+199 KILRMAEYAQP
-209 TAGTYPTETIV
+209 TAATYPAETIV
-220 RGGSGE
+220 RGGSGQ

-300 WKPADFEKFKQ
+300 WKPADFEKFKK
-311 WMLNIWYQGAID
+311 WMLNIWYQGSID

-345 WSNWGLCNAMCVLSI
+345 WSNWGLCNALCVLSI

-382 GTFKNPRTDNPI
+382 GTFKDPRAEGTI
-394 LADGLT
+394 YSDGLT

-463 RLAAGIEYLAA
+463 RLAAGTEYLAA

-493 FYYTDS
+493 FHYSDS

-571 IAPAG
+571 IAPAD

-599 AINNTYKVDKNKA
+599 AIKNTYKVDKNKA

-617 TLTLKPLLPEGEE
+617 TLTLKPQLPEGEE

-691 YNGKEYTDSVT
+691 YNGEEYTDSVT
-702 VYYGETVN
+702 VYYGETAN
-710 LTLQGPD
+710 LTMQGPD

-796 IGPYVSKILPG
+796 IGPYVSKTLPG

-824 KIKESGTYTLDYEV
+824 KIKESGIYTLDYEV

-850 VNDTVDIPIAEG
+850 VNDTVDTSIAKG

-897 WHFTNNGTAYNNLQS
+897 WHFTNNGTEYNNLQS
-912 AKYEQYLRISAKMD
+912 AKYEQYLRISAKID
-926 DAVQKYPFA
+926 DAVQRYPFA

-965 SKGKDPTTYPLM
+965 SKGKEPTTYPLM

-994 ATTIY
+994 ATAIY

>member
-1 MLGAKIRKNRGI
+1 
-13 LSFLFYFLYFCLVA
+13 
-27 SIHIYIKAINN
+27 
-38 NIYMKLHLLF
+38 MKLQLVILA
-48 LTAIAFIAPQAM
+48 AIAFIAPQRM
-60 KASGSMMPNT
+60 KASYSMQT
-70 SINYSCT
+70 YKSINYYNST
-77 AADLNT
+77 ANDLNT
-83 EKLQSAISEAEAIIA
+83 EKLQSAISEAEAIID

-113 VLFSVRKIVDSA
+113 VLFSVRKIVDVA

-132 QAVARLNTSISKAKA
+132 QAAAKLKTSISKAKA

-182 IKKQLANGN
+182 IKQQLADGN

-199 KLRMAEYAQP
+199 KLRTAEYAQP
-209 TAGTYPTETIV
+209 TAATFPNETIV
-220 RGGSGE
+220 RGGSDQ

-300 WKPADFEKFKQ
+300 WKPADFEKFKK
-311 WMLNIWYQGAID
+311 WMLNIWYQGSID

-333 NSGKWWQ
+333 NGGKWWQ

-411 PSDLE
+411 PSELE

-493 FYYTDS
+493 FYITDS

-571 IAPAG
+571 IAPAD

-588 DGKTIDNNELG
+588 DGKIIDNNELG
-599 AINNTYKVDKNKA
+599 AIKNTYQVDKNKA

-617 TLTLKPLLPEGEE
+617 TLTLKPQLPEGEE

-642 TRDITVTTDKSYA
+642 TRNITVTTDKSYA

-691 YNGKEYTDSVT
+691 YNGAEYTDSVT

-717 KYVVWGSY
+717 KYVVWGSF

-740 IVRPRDITGVYINQA
+740 IVRPRDFTGVYINQA
-755 GVRTPYKF
+755 GVRTPYTF
-763 HINVKYMQ
+763 HVNVKYMRA
-771 VQTKVNG
+771 QTIVNDI
-778 VVKPDTTDVTVNI
+778 VKPDTTDVTVNAY
-791 DDNVE
+791 DKVE
-796 IGPYVSKILPG
+796 IGPYVSKDLLG
-807 STFLWNTGETTP
+807 CTFLWNTGETTP
-819 TLTFN
+819 TITFN
-824 KIKESGTYTLDYEV
+824 KIKESGIYTLDYEI

-850 VNDTVDIPIAEG
+850 VNDTIDTPIAEG
-862 DYMIFDRFHNTYLT
+862 DYMILDRFHNTYLT
-876 ANKSAKCTMTEK
+876 ANENARCTMTEQ
-888 NEDDILSQV
+888 NDEDILSQV
-897 WHFTNNGTAYNNLQS
+897 WHITNNGTANNNLQS
-912 AKYEQYLRISAKMD
+912 VKYQQYLKISSRID
-926 DAVQKYPFA
+926 DAIQKYPFA
-935 FRKAIKTEFYEIHNY
+935 FRKAINTEYYDMHNH
-950 IQSYWGFKD
+950 IQSYWGFNA
-959 DGTISL
+959 DGSITIGN
-965 SKGKDPTTYPLM
+965 GKEPTTYPLM

-982 TNAIDIPTATNG
+982 VNAIDMPTTNS
-994 ATTIY
+994 TTSIY
-999 NIMGQKL
+999 NVMGQKL
-1006 TKPHRGI
+1006 NKPHRGI
-1013 NIINGKKVMVK
+1013 NIINGKKVIVK

>member
-1 MLGAKIRKNRGI
+1 
-13 LSFLFYFLYFCLVA
+13 
-27 SIHIYIKAINN
+27 
-38 NIYMKLHLLF
+38 MKLHLFF
-48 LTAIAFIAPQAM
+48 LTAIAFIAPQTM
-60 KASGSMMPNT
+60 RASGSMMPNT
-70 SINYSCT
+70 SINYSST

-98 NANNYLPGLVNDLSD
+98 NTNNYLPGLVNDLSD
-113 VLFSVRKIVDSA
+113 VLFNVRKIVDSA

-132 QAVARLNTSISKAKA
+132 QAVAKLKTSISKAKA

-182 IKKQLANGN
+182 IKQQLANGN

-199 KLRMAEYAQP
+199 ILRMAEYAQP
-209 TAGTYPTETIV
+209 TAATYPTETIV
-220 RGGSGE
+220 RGGSGQ

-300 WKPADFEKFKQ
+300 WKPADFEKFKK
-311 WMLNIWYQGAID
+311 WMLNIWYQGSID

-333 NSGKWWQ
+333 NGGKWWQ

-382 GTFKNPRTDNPI
+382 GTFKDPRTDNPI
-394 LADGLT
+394 LTDGLT

-463 RLAAGIEYLAA
+463 RLAAGTEYLAA

-493 FYYTDS
+493 FHFSDS

-571 IAPAG
+571 IAPAD

-599 AINNTYKVDKNKA
+599 AIKNTYKVDKNKA

-691 YNGKEYTDSVT
+691 YNGEEYTDSVT
-702 VYYGETVN
+702 VYYGETAN

-740 IVRPRDITGVYINQA
+740 IVRPRDFTGVYINQA

-965 SKGKDPTTYPLM
+965 SKGKEPTTYPLM

-982 TNAIDIPTATNG
+982 TNAIDIPTATND

-1013 NIINGKKVMVK
+1013 NIINGKKVMVKQ

>member
-1 MLGAKIRKNRGI
+1 
-13 LSFLFYFLYFCLVA
+13 
-27 SIHIYIKAINN
+27 
-38 NIYMKLHLLF
+38 MKLHLFF
-48 LTAIAFIAPQAM
+48 LTAIAFIAPQTM
-60 KASGSMMPNT
+60 RASGSMMPNT
-70 SINYSCT
+70 SINYSST
-77 AADLNT
+77 AGDLNT

-98 NANNYLPGLVNDLSD
+98 NTNNYLPGLVNDLSD
-113 VLFSVRKIVDSA
+113 VLFNVRKIVDSA

-132 QAVARLNTSISKAKA
+132 QAVAKLKTSISKAKA
-147 SEGKTFDAGNAN
+147 SEGKTFDAGTAN

-182 IKKQLANGN
+182 IKQQLADGN

-209 TAGTYPTETIV
+209 TTATYPTETIV

-300 WKPADFEKFKQ
+300 WKPADFEKFKK
-311 WMLNIWYQGAID
+311 WMLNIWYQGSID

-333 NSGKWWQ
+333 NGGKWWQ

-382 GTFKNPRTDNPI
+382 GTFKDPRAEGTI
-394 LADGLT
+394 YSDGLT

-463 RLAAGIEYLAA
+463 RLAAGTEYLAA

-493 FYYTDS
+493 FHFSDS

-571 IAPAG
+571 IAPAD

-599 AINNTYKVDKNKA
+599 AIKNTYKVDKNKA

-617 TLTLKPLLPEGEE
+617 TLTLKPQLPEGEE

-702 VYYGETVN
+702 VYYGETAN

-740 IVRPRDITGVYINQA
+740 IVRPRDFTGVYINQA

-912 AKYEQYLRISAKMD
+912 AKYDQYLRISAKMD

-965 SKGKDPTTYPLM
+965 SKGKEPTTYPLM

-982 TNAIDIPTATNG
+982 TNAIDIPTATND

-1013 NIINGKKVMVK
+1013 NIINGKKVMVKQ

>member
-1 MLGAKIRKNRGI
+1 
-13 LSFLFYFLYFCLVA
+13 
-27 SIHIYIKAINN
+27 
-38 NIYMKLHLLF
+38 MKLHLLI
-48 LTAIAFIAPQAM
+48 LAAIAFIAPQRM
-60 KASGSMMPNT
+60 KASNSMQSYK
-70 SINYSCT
+70 SINYYNST
-77 AADLNT
+77 ANDFNT
-83 EKLQSAISEAEAIIA
+83 EKLQSAISEAEAILA
-98 NANNYLPGLVNDLSD
+98 NATNYLPGLVNDLSD
-113 VLFSVRKIVDSA
+113 VLFSIRKIVDSA

-132 QAVARLNTSISKAKA
+132 QAAAKLKTSISKAKA

-182 IKKQLANGN
+182 IKQQLADGN

-209 TAGTYPTETIV
+209 TAATYPNETIV

-300 WKPADFEKFKQ
+300 WKPADFEKFKK
-311 WMLNIWYQGAID
+311 WMLNIWYQGSID

-333 NSGKWWQ
+333 NGGKWWQ

-411 PSDLE
+411 PSELE

-571 IAPAG
+571 IAPAD

-588 DGKTIDNNELG
+588 DGKIIDNNELG
-599 AINNTYKVDKNKA
+599 AIKNTYQVDKNKA

-617 TLTLKPLLPEGEE
+617 TLTLKPQLPEGEE

-642 TRDITVTTDKSYA
+642 TRNITVTTDKSYA

-674 AVNEDANP
+674 AVNEDANQ

-691 YNGKEYTDSVT
+691 YNGAEYTDSVT

-710 LTLQGPD
+710 LTLLGPD

-733 NTITTAP
+733 NSITTAP
-740 IVRPRDITGVYINQA
+740 IVRPRDFTGVYINQA
-755 GVRTPYKF
+755 GVRTPYTF
-763 HINVKYMQ
+763 HVNVKYMRA
-771 VQTKVNG
+771 QTIVNDI
-778 VVKPDTTDVTVNI
+778 VKPDTTDVTVNAY
-791 DDNVE
+791 DKVE
-796 IGPYVSKILPG
+796 IGPYIPKDLLG
-807 STFLWNTGETTP
+807 CTFHWNTGETTP
-819 TLTFN
+819 TITFN
-824 KIKESGTYTLDYEV
+824 KIQESGIYTLDYEI

-850 VNDTVDIPIAEG
+850 VNDTIDTPIAEG
-862 DYMIFDRFHNTYLT
+862 DYMILDRFHNTYLT
-876 ANKSAKCTMTEK
+876 ANENARCTMTEQ
-888 NEDDILSQV
+888 NDEDILSQV
-897 WHFTNNGTAYNNLQS
+897 WHITNNGAANNNLQS
-912 AKYEQYLRISAKMD
+912 VKYQQYLKISARIG
-926 DAVQKYPFA
+926 DAIQKYPFA
-935 FRKAIKTEFYEIHNY
+935 FRKAINTEYYDMHNHL
-950 IQSYWGFKD
+950 QSYWGFNAN
-959 DGTISL
+959 GSITIGN
-965 SKGKDPTTYPLM
+965 GKEPTTYPLM

-982 TNAIDIPTATNG
+982 VNAIDMPTTNS
-994 ATTIY
+994 TTSIY
-999 NIMGQKL
+999 NVMGQKL
-1006 TKPHRGI
+1006 NKPHRGI
-1013 NIINGKKVMVK
+1013 NIIPRILFAREDLPTFGLPTMAI

>member
-1 MLGAKIRKNRGI
+1 
-13 LSFLFYFLYFCLVA
+13 
-27 SIHIYIKAINN
+27 
-38 NIYMKLHLLF
+38 MKLHLFF
-48 LTAIAFIAPQAM
+48 LTAIAFIAPQTM

-70 SINYSCT
+70 SINYSST

-113 VLFSVRKIVDSA
+113 VLFNVRKIVDSA

-132 QAVARLNTSISKAKA
+132 QAVAKLKTSISKAKA

-182 IKKQLANGN
+182 IKQQLADGN

-209 TAGTYPTETIV
+209 TTATYPTETIV

-300 WKPADFEKFKQ
+300 WKPADFEKFKK
-311 WMLNIWYQGAID
+311 WMLNIWYQGSID

-382 GTFKNPRTDNPI
+382 GTFKDPRAEGTI
-394 LADGLT
+394 YSDGLT

-463 RLAAGIEYLAA
+463 RLAAGTEYLAA

-493 FYYTDS
+493 FHFSDS

-571 IAPAG
+571 IAPAD

-599 AINNTYKVDKNKA
+599 AIKNTYKVDKNKA

-617 TLTLKPLLPEGEE
+617 TLTLKPQLPEGEE

-691 YNGKEYTDSVT
+691 YNGEEYTDSVT
-702 VYYGETVN
+702 VYYGETAN

-740 IVRPRDITGVYINQA
+740 IVRPRDFTGVYINQA

-912 AKYEQYLRISAKMD
+912 AKYDQYLRISAKMD

-965 SKGKDPTTYPLM
+965 SKGKEPTTYPLM

-994 ATTIY
+994 ATAIY

-1013 NIINGKKVMVK
+1013 NIINGKKVMVKQ

>member
-1 MLGAKIRKNRGI
+1 
-13 LSFLFYFLYFCLVA
+13 
-27 SIHIYIKAINN
+27 
-38 NIYMKLHLLF
+38 MKLHLFF
-48 LTAIAFIAPQAM
+48 LTAIAFIAPQTM
-60 KASGSMMPNT
+60 RASGSMMPNT
-70 SINYSCT
+70 SINYSST

-113 VLFSVRKIVDSA
+113 VLFNVRKIVDSA

-132 QAVARLNTSISKAKA
+132 QAVAKLKTSISKAKA

-182 IKKQLANGN
+182 IKQQLADGN

-209 TAGTYPTETIV
+209 TAATYPTETIV

-286 QFAQAAELMRDYEG
+286 QFAQAAELMRGYEG

-588 DGKTIDNNELG
+588 DGNTIDNNELG

-740 IVRPRDITGVYINQA
+740 IVRPRDFTGVYINQA
-755 GVRTPYKF
+755 GVRTSCKF

-838 NGEKGQLRYEVL
+838 NGEKGHLRYEVL

-950 IQSYWGFKD
+950 IQNYWGFKD
-959 DGTISL
+959 DGTMSL
-965 SKGKDPTTYPLM
+965 SKGKEPTTYPLM

-1006 TKPHRGI
+1006 TKPHCGI

>member
-1 MLGAKIRKNRGI
+1 
-13 LSFLFYFLYFCLVA
+13 
-27 SIHIYIKAINN
+27 
-38 NIYMKLHLLF
+38 MKLHLLF

-113 VLFSVRKIVDSA
+113 VLFSVRKIADSA

-182 IKKQLANGN
+182 IKQQLANGN

-209 TAGTYPTETIV
+209 TAGTYPTESIV

-300 WKPADFEKFKQ
+300 WKPADFEKFKK
-311 WMLNIWYQGAID
+311 WMLNIWYQGSID

-382 GTFKNPRTDNPI
+382 GTFKDPRTDNPI

-493 FYYTDS
+493 LHYSDS

-536 QAYEKMGIDG
+536 QAYEIMGIDG

-571 IAPAG
+571 IAPAD

-691 YNGKEYTDSVT
+691 YNGEEYTDSVT
-702 VYYGETVN
+702 VYYGETAN

-740 IVRPRDITGVYINQA
+740 IVRPRDFTGVYINQA
-755 GVRTPYKF
+755 GVRTPCKF

-935 FRKAIKTEFYEIHNY
+935 FRKAIKTEVYEIHNY

-965 SKGKDPTTYPLM
+965 SKGKEPTTYPLM

-994 ATTIY
+994 ATAIY

-1006 TKPHRGI
+1006 NKPHRGI

>member
-1 MLGAKIRKNRGI
+1 
-13 LSFLFYFLYFCLVA
+13 
-27 SIHIYIKAINN
+27 
-38 NIYMKLHLLF
+38 MKLHLFF
-48 LTAIAFIAPQAM
+48 LTAIAFIAPQTM
-60 KASGSMMPNT
+60 RASGSMMPNT
-70 SINYSCT
+70 SINYSST

-98 NANNYLPGLVNDLSD
+98 NTNNYLPGLVNDLSD
-113 VLFSVRKIVDSA
+113 VLFNVRKIVDSA

-132 QAVARLNTSISKAKA
+132 QAVAKLKTSISKAKA
-147 SEGKTFDAGNAN
+147 LEGKTFDAGNAN

-182 IKKQLANGN
+182 IKQQLADGN

-209 TAGTYPTETIV
+209 TTATYPTETIV

-300 WKPADFEKFKQ
+300 WKPADFEKFKK
-311 WMLNIWYQGAID
+311 WMLNIWYQGSID

-382 GTFKNPRTDNPI
+382 GTFKDPRAEGTI
-394 LADGLT
+394 YSDGLT

-463 RLAAGIEYLAA
+463 RLAAGTEYLAA

-493 FYYTDS
+493 FHFSDS

-571 IAPAG
+571 IAPAD

-599 AINNTYKVDKNKA
+599 AIKNTYKVDKNKA

-617 TLTLKPLLPEGEE
+617 TLTLKPQLPEGEE

-691 YNGKEYTDSVT
+691 YNGEEYTDSVT
-702 VYYGETVN
+702 VYYGETAN

-740 IVRPRDITGVYINQA
+740 IVRPRDFTGVYINQA

-965 SKGKDPTTYPLM
+965 SKGKEPTTYPLM

-982 TNAIDIPTATNG
+982 TNAIDIPTATND

-999 NIMGQKL
+999 NIIGQKL

-1013 NIINGKKVMVK
+1013 NIINGKKVMVKQ

>member
-1 MLGAKIRKNRGI
+1 
-13 LSFLFYFLYFCLVA
+13 
-27 SIHIYIKAINN
+27 
-38 NIYMKLHLLF
+38 MKLHLFF
-48 LTAIAFIAPQAM
+48 LTAIAFIAPQTM

-70 SINYSCT
+70 SINYSST
-77 AADLNT
+77 AGDLNT

-98 NANNYLPGLVNDLSD
+98 NANNYLSGLVNDLSD
-113 VLFSVRKIVDSA
+113 VLFNVRKIVDSA

-132 QAVARLNTSISKAKA
+132 QAVAKLKTSISKAKA
-147 SEGKTFDAGNAN
+147 SEGKTFDAGTAN

-182 IKKQLANGN
+182 IKQQLADGN

-209 TAGTYPTETIV
+209 TTATYPTETIV

-300 WKPADFEKFKQ
+300 WKPADFEKFKK
-311 WMLNIWYQGAID
+311 WMLNIWYQGSID

-333 NSGKWWQ
+333 NGGKWWQ

-382 GTFKNPRTDNPI
+382 GTFKDPRAEGTI
-394 LADGLT
+394 YSDGLT

-463 RLAAGIEYLAA
+463 RLAAGTEYLAA

-493 FYYTDS
+493 FHFSDS

-571 IAPAG
+571 IAPAD

-599 AINNTYKVDKNKA
+599 AIKNTYKVDKNKA

-617 TLTLKPLLPEGEE
+617 TLTLKPQLPEGEE

-691 YNGKEYTDSVT
+691 YNGEEYTDSVT
-702 VYYGETVN
+702 VYYGETAN

-740 IVRPRDITGVYINQA
+740 IVRPRDFTGVYINQA

-926 DAVQKYPFA
+926 DAVQKHPFA

-965 SKGKDPTTYPLM
+965 SKGKEPTTYPLM

-982 TNAIDIPTATNG
+982 TNAIDIPTATND

-1013 NIINGKKVMVK
+1013 NIINGKKVMVKQ

>member
-1 MLGAKIRKNRGI
+1 
-13 LSFLFYFLYFCLVA
+13 
-27 SIHIYIKAINN
+27 
-38 NIYMKLHLLF
+38 MKLHLFF
-48 LTAIAFIAPQAM
+48 LTAIAFIAPQTM

-70 SINYSCT
+70 SINYSST

-113 VLFSVRKIVDSA
+113 VLFNVRKIVDSA

-132 QAVARLNTSISKAKA
+132 QAVAKLKTSISKAKA
-147 SEGKTFDAGNAN
+147 SEGKTFDAGTAN

-182 IKKQLANGN
+182 IKQQLADGN

-209 TAGTYPTETIV
+209 TTATYPTETIV

-300 WKPADFEKFKQ
+300 WKPADFEKFKK
-311 WMLNIWYQGAID
+311 WMLNIWYQGSID

-333 NSGKWWQ
+333 NGGKWWQ

-382 GTFKNPRTDNPI
+382 GTFKDPRAEGTI
-394 LADGLT
+394 YSDGLT

-463 RLAAGIEYLAA
+463 RLAAGTEYLAA

-493 FYYTDS
+493 FHFSDS

-571 IAPAG
+571 IAPAD

-599 AINNTYKVDKNKA
+599 AIKNTYKVDKNKA

-617 TLTLKPLLPEGEE
+617 TLTLKPQLPEGEE

-740 IVRPRDITGVYINQA
+740 IVRPRDFTGVYINQA
-755 GVRTPYKF
+755 GVRTPCKF

-912 AKYEQYLRISAKMD
+912 AKYDQYLRISAKMD

-965 SKGKDPTTYPLM
+965 SKGKEPTTYPLM

-982 TNAIDIPTATNG
+982 TNAIDIPTATND

-1013 NIINGKKVMVK
+1013 NIINGKKVMVKQ

>member
-1 MLGAKIRKNRGI
+1 
-13 LSFLFYFLYFCLVA
+13 
-27 SIHIYIKAINN
+27 
-38 NIYMKLHLLF
+38 MKLHLFF
-48 LTAIAFIAPQAM
+48 LTAIAFIAPQTM

-70 SINYSCT
+70 SINYSST

-132 QAVARLNTSISKAKA
+132 QAVAKLKTSISKAKA
-147 SEGKTFDAGNAN
+147 SEGKTFDAGNTN

-182 IKKQLANGN
+182 IKQQLANGN
-191 KKVTEAMN
+191 KKVTEAM
-199 KLRMAEYAQP
+199 KILRMAEYAQP
-209 TAGTYPTETIV
+209 TAATYPAETIV
-220 RGGSGE
+220 RGGSGQ

-300 WKPADFEKFKQ
+300 WKPADFEKFKK
-311 WMLNIWYQGAID
+311 WMLNIWYQGSID

-345 WSNWGLCNAMCVLSI
+345 WSNWGLCNALCVLSI

-382 GTFKNPRTDNPI
+382 GTFKDPRAEGTI
-394 LADGLT
+394 YSDGLT

-463 RLAAGIEYLAA
+463 RLAAGTEYLAA

-493 FYYTDS
+493 FHYSDS

-571 IAPAG
+571 IAPAD

-599 AINNTYKVDKNKA
+599 AIKNTYKVDKNKA

-617 TLTLKPLLPEGEE
+617 TLTLKPQLPEGEE

-691 YNGKEYTDSVT
+691 YNGEEYTDSVT
-702 VYYGETVN
+702 VYYGETAN

-796 IGPYVSKILPG
+796 IGPYVSKTLPG

-824 KIKESGTYTLDYEV
+824 KIKESGIYTLDYEV

-850 VNDTVDIPIAEG
+850 VNDTVDTSITKG

-897 WHFTNNGTAYNNLQS
+897 WHFTNNGTEYNNLQS
-912 AKYEQYLRISAKMD
+912 AKYEQYLRISAKID
-926 DAVQKYPFA
+926 DAVQRYPFA

-965 SKGKDPTTYPLM
+965 SKGKEPTTYPLM

>member
-1 MLGAKIRKNRGI
+1 
-13 LSFLFYFLYFCLVA
+13 
-27 SIHIYIKAINN
+27 
-38 NIYMKLHLLF
+38 MKLHLFF
-48 LTAIAFIAPQAM
+48 LTAIAFIAPQTM
-60 KASGSMMPNT
+60 RASGSMMPNT
-70 SINYSCT
+70 SINYSST

-98 NANNYLPGLVNDLSD
+98 NTNNYLPGLVNDLSD
-113 VLFSVRKIVDSA
+113 VLFNVRKIVDSA

-132 QAVARLNTSISKAKA
+132 QAVAKLKTSISKAKA
-147 SEGKTFDAGNAN
+147 SEGKTFDAGTAN

-182 IKKQLANGN
+182 IKQQLADGN

-209 TAGTYPTETIV
+209 TAATYPTETIV
-220 RGGSGE
+220 RGGSGQ

-300 WKPADFEKFKQ
+300 WKPADFEKFKK
-311 WMLNIWYQGAID
+311 WMLNIWYQGSID

-333 NSGKWWQ
+333 NGGKWWQ

-382 GTFKNPRTDNPI
+382 GTFKDPRTDNPI
-394 LADGLT
+394 LTDGLT

-463 RLAAGIEYLAA
+463 RLAAGTEYLAA

-493 FYYTDS
+493 FHYSDS

-571 IAPAG
+571 IAPAD

-599 AINNTYKVDKNKA
+599 AIKNTYKVDKNKA

-617 TLTLKPLLPEGEE
+617 TLTLKPQLPEGEE

-691 YNGKEYTDSVT
+691 YNGEEYTDSVT
-702 VYYGETVN
+702 VYYGETAN

-740 IVRPRDITGVYINQA
+740 IVRPRDFTGVYINQA

-912 AKYEQYLRISAKMD
+912 AKYEQYLRISAKID
-926 DAVQKYPFA
+926 DAVQRYPFA

-965 SKGKDPTTYPLM
+965 SKGKEPTTYPLM

-994 ATTIY
+994 ATAIY

-1013 NIINGKKVMVK
+1013 NIINGKKVMVKQ

>member
-1 MLGAKIRKNRGI
+1 
-13 LSFLFYFLYFCLVA
+13 
-27 SIHIYIKAINN
+27 
-38 NIYMKLHLLF
+38 MKLHLFF
-48 LTAIAFIAPQAM
+48 LTAIAFIAPQTM

-70 SINYSCT
+70 SINYSSST

-98 NANNYLPGLVNDLSD
+98 NTNNYLPGLVNDLSD

-132 QAVARLNTSISKAKA
+132 QAVAKLKTSISKAKA

-182 IKKQLANGN
+182 IKQQLADGN

-209 TAGTYPTETIV
+209 TAATYPTETIV

-382 GTFKNPRTDNPI
+382 GTFKDPRTDNPI
-394 LADGLT
+394 LTDGLT

-463 RLAAGIEYLAA
+463 RLAAGTEYLAA

-493 FYYTDS
+493 LHYSDS

-536 QAYEKMGIDG
+536 QAYEIMGIDG

-571 IAPAG
+571 IAPAD

-691 YNGKEYTDSVT
+691 YNGEEYTDSVT
-702 VYYGETVN
+702 VYYGETAN

-824 KIKESGTYTLDYEV
+824 KIKESGIYTLDYEV

-850 VNDTVDIPIAEG
+850 VNDTVDTSIAEG

-897 WHFTNNGTAYNNLQS
+897 WHFTNNGTEYNNLQS

-926 DAVQKYPFA
+926 DAVQKFPFA

-965 SKGKDPTTYPLM
+965 SKGKEPTTYPLM
-977 LIPYT
+977 LIPYA

-994 ATTIY
+994 ATAIY

-1006 TKPHRGI
+1006 NKPHRGI
-1013 NIINGKKVMVK
+1013 NIINGKKVMGK